1 MIVFGR
7 WIEPSTTK
15 AKHTPMLAPF
25 RLKFCIGE
33 LDEICFPVMERRSA
47 IDSKKSVEESK

>member
-25 RLKFCIGE
+25 RLKFCIGW
-33 LDEICFPVMERRSA
+33 LDEIYLPVMERRSA
-47 IDSKKSVEESK
+47 SASKKSVEESK